1 MRRREF
7 IALLGCAP
15 VGLPMMAYGQQQAG
29 GAKRAKRYRI
39 GFITGV
45 PPEGVAPSLVRFIEG
60 MRELGYREGVNFD
73 LESRYGRGDMST
85 LPGLAE
91 ELVRFNPDV
100 ILAGHTTAAVAVRH
114 ATSKIP
120 IVCPLLGAD
129 LTRLGLAGSQARP
142 NENVTGVLY
151 YVEGLPG
158 KLLEIALEIVPG
170 ATRFGLLADLA
181 GVANAALERDVKL
194 ASKGSVAQII
204 SVGVHGLDEIE
215 PAFRSLV
222 KQGIAAIIVPSAPT
236 LSSGRDLI
244 ARLAFA
250 AAVPSVF
257 SAREYVD
264 AGGLIS
270 YGVSFR
276 ESYHKA
282 AAYVDKIL
290 RGATPADLPL
300 EFPTKLE
307 LVVNLKTARAIGVT
321 IPPAMLARADEV
333 IE

>member
-1 MRRREF
+1 MKRRSF
-7 IALLGCAP
+7 IAGLGLVATN
-15 VGLPMMAYGQQQAG
+15 VISFDALGQT
-29 GAKRAKRYRI
+29 RAKRHRI

-45 PPEGVAPSLVRFIEG
+45 PPEGVAPSLARFIEG
-60 MRELGYREGVNFD
+60 MKELGYREGVNFD
-73 LESRYGRGDMST
+73 VEPRYGRGDMAR
-85 LPGLAE
+85 LPALAE
-91 ELVRFNPDV
+91 ELVRLKPDV
-100 ILAGHTTAAVAVRH
+100 ILAGHTTAALAVKR
-114 ATSKIP
+114 ATSTIP

-129 LTRLGLAGSQARP
+129 LTKLGLAASQARP

-170 ATRFGLLADLA
+170 GARFGLLADLG
-181 GVANAALERDVKL
+181 GVANAALQQDVKI
-194 ASKGSVAQII
+194 ASTGSAAQVI
-204 SVGVHGLDEIE
+204 SAGVHGLDEIE
-215 PAFRSLV
+215 PVFASLV
-222 KQGIAAIIVPSAPT
+222 KDQIAALIVPSAPT
-236 LSSGRDLI
+236 LSSARELI
-244 ARLAFA
+244 AKLALA
-250 AAVPSVF
+250 ARIPSVF

-276 ESYHKA
+276 ANYHKA
-282 AAYVDKIL
+282 ATYVDKIL

-307 LVVNLKTARAIGVT
+307 LIVNLKTARAIGVT

>member
-1 MRRREF
+1 MRRRSF
-7 IALLGCAP
+7 IAGLSMVATGVVSFDALG
-15 VGLPMMAYGQQQAG
+15 QN
-29 GAKRAKRYRI
+29 RAKRHRI

-45 PPEGVAPSLVRFIEG
+45 PPEGVAPSWARFIDG
-60 MRELGYREGVNFD
+60 MKELGYREGVNFD
-73 LESRYGRGDMST
+73 VESRFGRGDMAA
-85 LPGLAE
+85 LPALAE
-91 ELVRFNPDV
+91 ELVRLNPDV
-100 ILAGHTTAAVAVRH
+100 ILAGHTTAAFAAKR
-114 ATSKIP
+114 ATSTIP

-129 LTRLGLAGSQARP
+129 LAKLGAANQARP

-158 KLLEIALEIVPG
+158 KLLEIAREMVPG
-170 ATRFGLLADLA
+170 ATKFGLLADLG
-181 GVANAALERDVKL
+181 GVANATLEHDVKV
-194 ASKGSVAQII
+194 ASTGSAAQII

-222 KQGIAAIIVPSAPT
+222 KDGIAAIIVPSAPT
-236 LSSGRDLI
+236 LSSARDLI
-244 ARLAFA
+244 ARLALA
-250 AAVPSVF
+250 AGIPSVF

-276 ESYHKA
+276 ENYYKA
-282 AAYVDKIL
+282 ATYVDKIL
-290 RGATPADLPL
+290 RGAKPTDLPL

-307 LVVNLKTARAIGVT
+307 LVVNLKTARAIGLTV
-321 IPPAMLARADEV
+321 PPAMIARADEV

>member
-1 MRRREF
+1 VRRRSF
-7 IALLGCAP
+7 IAGLSLVATSAVSFDA
-15 VGLPMMAYGQQQAG
+15 VGQM
-29 GAKRAKRYRI
+29 RAKRHRI

-45 PPEGVAPSLVRFIEG
+45 PKEGAASWLARFIEG

-73 LESRYGRGDMST
+73 VEPRYGQGDMAT
-85 LPGLAE
+85 LPALAK
-91 ELVRFNPDV
+91 ELVRLYPDI
-100 ILAGHTTAAVAVRH
+100 ILAGHTTAALAAKR
-114 ATSKIP
+114 ATSTIP

-129 LTRLGLAGSQARP
+129 LAKLGLAASQARP

-170 ATRFGLLADLA
+170 ATKFGLLADLG
-181 GVANAALERDVKL
+181 GVANAALEHDVKV
-194 ASKGSVAQII
+194 ASTGSAAQII
-204 SVGVHGLDEIE
+204 SIGVHGLDEIE
-215 PAFRSLV
+215 PAFNSLV
-222 KQGIAAIIVPSAPT
+222 KDRIAAVIVPSAPT
-236 LSSGRDLI
+236 LSSARDLI
-244 ARLAFA
+244 ARLASA
-250 AAVPSVF
+250 AGIPSVF
-257 SAREYVD
+257 SSREYVD

-282 AAYVDKIL
+282 ATYVDKIL

-307 LVVNLKTARAIGVT
+307 LVVNLKTARAISVT